1 MCNRV
6 IYPGSFDPVTLGHVD
21 IIERASK
28 MFDEVI
34 IAVSHNHVKN
44 YLFTSKERVSLLNEA
59 LKHLDNVVVK
69 ENEMLVVDFAE
80 AEKSKKILRGLR
92 AMTDFEFE
100 FQLTLANKKLAPEIE
115 TVFLVTSEKYSYVSS
130 SLVKE
135 LAQFG
140 KDISEFAPKLVCNT
154 LKEKF
159 KKTLSS

>member
-28 MFDEVI
+28 MFDEVV
-34 IAVSHNHVKN
+34 IAVSHNYKKK
-44 YLFTSKERVSLLNEA
+44 YLCDTKERIELLQA
-59 LKHLDNVVVK
+59 SLKHLDNIVVK
-69 ENEMLVVDFAE
+69 ENELLVVDFARRE
-80 AEKSKKILRGLR
+80 ESKKILRGLR

-100 FQLTLANKKLAPEIE
+100 FQMTLANKKLAPDIE
-115 TVFLVTSEKYSYVSS
+115 TVFLVTNEKYSYVSS

-140 KDISEFAPKLVCNT
+140 KDISEFAPKIVCDR
-154 LKEKF
+154 LKSKY
-159 KKTLSS
+159 

>member
-28 MFDEVI
+28 MFDEVV
-34 IAVSHNHVKN
+34 IAVSHNHKKE
-44 YLFTSKERVSLLNEA
+44 YLCNKEERIELLEEA
-59 LKHLDNVVVK
+59 LKHLNNIVVK
-69 ENEMLVVDFAE
+69 ENNLLVVDFANKE
-80 AEKSKKILRGLR
+80 NSQKILRGLR

-100 FQLTLANKKLAPEIE
+100 FQMTLANKKLAPDIE
-115 TVFLVTSEKYSYVSS
+115 TVFLVTNEKYSYVSS

-140 KDISEFAPKLVCNT
+140 KDISNFAPKNVCDR
-154 LKEKF
+154 LKSKYQ
-159 KKTLSS
+159 

>member
-28 MFDEVI
+28 MFDEVV
-34 IAVSHNHVKN
+34 IAVSHNYNKK
-44 YLFTSKERVSLLNEA
+44 YLCNMDERIELLQKS
-59 LKHLDNVVVK
+59 LKHLNNVIVK
-69 ENEMLVVDFAE
+69 ANDLLVVDFARKE
-80 AEKSKKILRGLR
+80 DSRKILRGLR

-100 FQLTLANKKLAPEIE
+100 FQMTLANKKLAPDIE

-140 KDISEFAPKLVCNT
+140 KDITEFAPKIVCDR
-154 LKEKF
+154 LKSKY
-159 KKTLSS
+159 